1 MVRET
6 FPEFCTTSEGI
17 PPSGNVEMNNSRD
30 QYAIIADDNSSLNHN
45 SSSILQNAAKF
56 SDEEDECSASKKPKR
71 NKKDTND
78 TKDTKN
84 GKKSI
89 KASKESNI
97 SSSSSALSK
106 SDLIAQI
113 EQLGNDEM
121 RACLTKLH
129 EDKYV
134 ITHELLRF
142 LFKH

>member
-6 FPEFCTTSEGI
+6 FPEFCMTSESI
-17 PPSGNVEMNNSRD
+17 PLSGNVEMNNARD
-30 QYAIIADDNSSLNHN
+30 QFAIIADDSSSLNHN

-56 SDEEDECSASKKPKR
+56 SDEEDEISASKKPKR

-78 TKDTKN
+78 TKN

-89 KASKESNI
+89 KAPKESNI

-113 EQLGNDEM
+113 EQLGNNEM
-121 RACLTKLH
+121 RVCLTKLH

-134 ITHELLRF
+134 ITHELLIF
-142 LFKH
+142 LFKY

>member
-6 FPEFCTTSEGI
+6 FPEFCMTSESI
-17 PPSGNVEMNNSRD
+17 PPSGNVEMNNSRA

-45 SSSILQNAAKF
+45 SSSILQNTAKF
-56 SDEEDECSASKKPKR
+56 SDEEEECSASKKPKR

-78 TKDTKN
+78 TKN
-84 GKKSI
+84 SKKSI
-89 KASKESNI
+89 KVSKEINI

-113 EQLGNDEM
+113 EQLGNSEM

-134 ITHELLRF
+134 ITHELLTF
-142 LFKH
+142 